1 MALTK
6 IDSLPSSSIE
16 PYDIDGKEYYSN
28 DELFDHC
35 KLFFRGCKRACN
47 IIKQKNISIDNY
59 IYIRFN
65 NDDEYIVTN
74 GKSKK
79 HDKLYLAKEY
89 VESNIPELSN
99 NDEVK
104 YEYEN
109 APEILYLED
118 DEKFHDDEGNMYEIE
133 TRGIKKYDKIY
144 FKVGDIEKC
153 FGMNRLRDTITD
165 ERKDG
170 YIENKHYVYFIVND
184 HTLISRQ
191 CNRPNIKLFLTF
203 AGFKR
208 FIEIS
213 HLLSIASKHVLY
225 RWLKLFDTDN
235 IKRDFIINKQLDRMQ
250 YNLGYV
256 YCITSELINHVKI
269 GFWKGNIEGLRSR
282 YVTYYGSN
290 LEIYYIKSNNAR
302 ELEQKCFKQFKN
314 YNVTNELFSKEYL
327 NEYKEYLKNNE
338 DDEIY
343 SEELVDITESNED
356 NLNNYLDNVT
366 KISNYEEYYISSWDV
381 DEDSLINNIDIIIS
395 NKKYYFSVKS
405 AMIEFELFISER
417 YIMNNKCDFVRT
429 EENVVFLTCTGLL
442 RVLFVSQSTK
452 VDKFVFWASE
462 TLFTVQMG
470 TKDQKDELIATIKDI
485 PVKNI
490 KAIFDKSAESLP
502 CIYLFKLGNVSALRE
517 SMDIDISIP
526 DNSTVC
532 KFGFTDNIERRMLE
546 HEADFSKINGVK
558 LELMI
563 YSIVDVL
570 YLSDAEGSIKR
581 YFRSMKFKYRKYKEL
596 VIINKTMQKD
606 IDREYKEIV
615 ELYGGRTKE
624 LVHRIENMEHKNE
637 IAMMKNDKKSQDMI
651 NSLRLDLSKMEK
663 LYEEKINELNQCLS
677 KMETKY
683 RDEIYKSELN
693 NKIMERDIYYLKLM
707 NKSPGETIDIFDC

>member
-1 MALTK
+1 MRT
-6 IDSLPSSSIE
+6 S
-16 PYDIDGKEYYSN
+16 G
-28 DELFDHC
+28 
-35 KLFFRGCKRACN
+35 
-47 IIKQKNISIDNY
+47 
-59 IYIRFN
+59 
-65 NDDEYIVTN
+65 
-74 GKSKK
+74 
-79 HDKLYLAKEY
+79 YLSKEY

-99 NDEVK
+99 NNEVK

-153 FGMNRLRDTITD
+153 FEMKRLRDTITD

-170 YIENKHYVYFIVND
+170 YIENKHYVYFIVNNPG
-184 HTLISRQ
+184 LGA
-191 CNRPNIKLFLTF
+191 RPDIKLFLT
-203 AGFKR
+203 
-208 FIEIS
+208 
-213 HLLSIASKHVLY
+213 Y
-225 RWLKLFDTDN
+225 
-235 IKRDFIINKQLDRMQ
+235 
-250 YNLGYV
+250 
-256 YCITSELINHVKI
+256 
-269 GFWKGNIEGLRSR
+269 
-282 YVTYYGSN
+282 
-290 LEIYYIKSNNAR
+290 
-302 ELEQKCFKQFKN
+302 
-314 YNVTNELFSKEYL
+314 
-327 NEYKEYLKNNE
+327 
-338 DDEIY
+338 
-343 SEELVDITESNED
+343 
-356 NLNNYLDNVT
+356 
-366 KISNYEEYYISSWDV
+366 
-381 DEDSLINNIDIIIS
+381 
-395 NKKYYFSVKS
+395 
-405 AMIEFELFISER
+405 
-417 YIMNNKCDFVRT
+417 
-429 EENVVFLTCTGLL
+429 TGLL

-452 VDKFVFWASE
+452 VDKFVSWASE

-470 TKDQKDELIATIKDI
+470 SDEQKDELIGDIKKI
-485 PVKNI
+485 PIKTI

-502 CIYLFKLGNVSALRE
+502 CIYLFKLGAVSALRE
-517 SMDIDISIP
+517 SMDIDINIP

-546 HEADFSKINGVK
+546 HEADFLKINGVK

-637 IAMMKNDKKSQDMI
+637 IATMKNDKKSQDII
-651 NSLRLDLSKMEK
+651 NSLRLDLLKMEK
-663 LYEEKINELNQCLS
+663 SYEEKINEIKSELITVERKNVQDAQRSKEIYESNINELNQCLS
-677 KMETKY
+677 KMEIKY